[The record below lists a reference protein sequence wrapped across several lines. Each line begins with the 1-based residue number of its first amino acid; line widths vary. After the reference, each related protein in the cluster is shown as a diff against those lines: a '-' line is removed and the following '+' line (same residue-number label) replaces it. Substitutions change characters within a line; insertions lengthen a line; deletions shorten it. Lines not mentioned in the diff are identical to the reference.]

1 MDLNQ
6 VLKDPVTTEKSTMLS
21 DKGKYVFIINKFAT
35 KVDVKN
41 AMKAIYD
48 ADVEKVTI
56 TPIMPK
62 SRYVGRRIFMKRKPM
77 KKATITIKGGKS
89 IDITKFKDS
98 KKSKSK
104 LKK

>member
-21 DKGKYVFIINKFAT
+21 DKGKYVFIINKHAT

-41 AMKAIYD
+41 AMKLIYG
-48 ADVEKVTI
+48 ADVSKVTI
-56 TPIMPK
+56 TPVQPK
-62 SRYVGRRIFMKRKPM
+62 SRYVGRNVHLKRKFG
-77 KKATITIKGGKS
+77 KKATITIRDGKS

-104 LKK
+104 PKK